1 MSKNNLNIR
10 TKTEPVPFGSKCNGI
25 QYAWFLGQIPVH
37 KRRIHTLYNRIR
49 SNQFFL
55 WRLRLFLGQCD
66 SWGLCL
72 HRVWVHSYV
81 IERKGKC
88 RRSAIYIGPKQR
100 KRGFHPYTNLLIMYQ
115 ALKRVYQSHPLL
127 ESVARPPLRQPKQL
141 SRFLSFRLRNFFSF
155 YGPRFFCIFNKCTV
169 NVNVL

>member
-1 MSKNNLNIR
+1 MQRYMPGFWARYRFTNA
-10 TKTEPVPFGSKCNGI
+10 G
-25 QYAWFLGQIPVH
+25 Y
-37 KRRIHTLYNRIR
+37 IHCTIA
-49 SNQFFL
+49 SAPTSFFL

-72 HRVWVHSYV
+72 HRVWFLRVQSYV

-100 KRGFHPYTNLLIMYQ
+100 KRDFHPWTNLLIMYQ

-169 NVNVL
+169 NVIVL

>member
-1 MSKNNLNIR
+1 MYQALKRVYQSRPLLESVARPPLRQPKHLSR
-10 TKTEPVPFGSKCNGI
+10 
-25 QYAWFLGQIPVH
+25 FLSH
-37 KRRIHTLYNRIR
+37 
-49 SNQFFL
+49 
-55 WRLRLFLGQCD
+55 
-66 SWGLCL
+66 
-72 HRVWVHSYV
+72 
-81 IERKGKC
+81 
-88 RRSAIYIGPKQR
+88 
-100 KRGFHPYTNLLIMYQ
+100 Q